1 MTYLPP
7 ESALHRL
14 KHGELC
20 IVALQDGT
28 QRETEWHKHNEW
40 FSFTEP
46 PAGTVKP
53 DEVYEWW
60 PAGVG
65 F

>member
-14 KHGELC
+14 HHGELC
-20 IVALQDGT
+20 IVVLQDGT
-28 QRETEWHKHNEW
+28 QRDAEWHKWNEW
-40 FSFTEP
+40 FSFTSA
-46 PAGTVKP
+46 PAGNVKP
-53 DEVYEWW
+53 EVYEWW
-60 PAGVG
+60 PAGVR